1 MELSSCINY
10 LLTVTQHEV
19 FAKMSE
25 RLLEF
30 GVTPGQYG
38 VLNCV
43 WSGGGASPKEI
54 AQTLYLENST
64 VSGVLD
70 RMQKKGLIDRLIDP
84 EDRRSVKVV
93 TLSKADEIKEGV
105 LRAVQE
111 VNDEILG
118 RFPPEELAVLLG
130 CLRRIAGTDAPPSR
144 E

>member
-19 FAKMSE
+19 FARMSD
-25 RLLEF
+25 RLAEY

-43 WSGGGASPKEI
+43 WNGDGASPKEI
-54 AQTLYLENST
+54 AQILYLENST

-84 EDRRSVKVV
+84 EDRRGVKVV
-93 TLSKADEIKEGV
+93 ALAPAYEIKEGV
-105 LRAVQE
+105 LNTVQE

-118 RFPPEELAVLLG
+118 RFTPEELQNLLS
-130 CLRRIAGTDAPPSR
+130 CLRRIAGTVELS
-144 E
+144 